1 MEHRIAL
8 TKAEALEL
16 SSKLKILGVG
26 YVKDEYTG
34 TKRCRTD
41 ETGVREKDYETP
53 VTGTIL
59 NQVIF

>member
-16 SSKLKILGVG
+16 SGKLNTLGVG
-26 YVKDEYTG
+26 YVRDEYTG
-34 TKRCRTD
+34 TKRYRTD
-41 ETGVREKDYETP
+41 ETGVREKDYKTP

-59 NQVIF
+59 NQIIS